1 MTVTSVPLEERL
13 KRIRD
18 DFIMLVWVFA
28 RLFSQELQRFGLTLP
43 QFVALAALAGCKEA
57 CTMSDLTRVTLQ
69 DAPTMT
75 GITDRLVKMKLV
87 ERTRSEAD
95 RRVVLVRA
103 TPPGIEL
110 LNQIRNEVLE
120 RTRNDYLAWAD
131 NDELTDLDRLLEFF
145 EQSLEYILRIHLKRR
160 HSLDAPELDV
170 EIEKIRSFLKSP
182 IHENESEAQQQ
193 TVSPLR

>member
-1 MTVTSVPLEERL
+1 MTVTSVPREERI

-18 DFIMLVWVFA
+18 TFIMLVWVFA

-43 QFVALAALAGCKEA
+43 QFVALAALVGCKEA

-95 RRVVLVRA
+95 RRVVLVQA

-110 LNQIRNEVLE
+110 LSRIRSEVLE
-120 RTRNDYLAWAD
+120 RTRNDYLGLAD
-131 NDELTDLDRLLEFF
+131 NDELADLDRLLEFF
-145 EQSLEYILRIHLKRR
+145 DQSLEYILRIHLKRR

-170 EIEKIRSFLKSP
+170 EIERIRSFLKRP
-182 IHENESEAQQQ
+182 IDENEPQAQQQ
-193 TVSPLR
+193 PITPLG